1 MFVEGFGPVPV
12 LFNPSGY
19 LSKGGKQYSVEQ
31 ASQFVRSNVAF
42 NGWYSKTMEKFG
54 PAFTSV
60 SILEIY
66 PFVNE
71 TKPIGFVMVDATI
84 TTTDKN
90 GKIVPVPGA
99 ALLRGGAV
107 AILTIAVS
115 EKDPNKKFVINTV
128 QARVGGSDPVY
139 EEIPAGMIDGASNF
153 GGVAAKELMEETG
166 ITIKET
172 ELESLGVMYPS
183 IGGCDEF
190 IALFRIVK
198 KLPEEEIE
206 RLEGMATGDEHGVI
220 SVRVRTYDD
229 FVNALRTGAITDA
242 KALSAY
248 ARHILKPVSRSRRT
262 RRSRL

>member
-1 MFVEGFGPVPV
+1 MTDVGPVPV
-12 LFNPSGY
+12 VFNPNGY
-19 LSKGGKQYSVEQ
+19 ISKGGKHYSVEQ
-31 ASQFVRSNVAF
+31 AVHFVKINAAF
-42 NGWYSKTMEKFG
+42 KEWYSKTMEKFG

-60 SILEIY
+60 AILEIY

-71 TKPIGFVMVDATI
+71 TKPVGFVMVDATI
-84 TTTDKN
+84 TATDKN
-90 GKIVPVPGA
+90 GKLVTIPGA
-99 ALLRGGAV
+99 VFLRGGAV
-107 AILTIAVS
+107 AILTLAVS
-115 EKDPNKKFVINTV
+115 ENDPSKMFVINTV
-128 QARVGGSDPVY
+128 QARVPGSEAAY

-183 IGGCDEF
+183 IGGCDEV

-198 KLPEEEIE
+198 KLSDKDIAL
-206 RLEGMATGDEHGVI
+206 LEGKATGVEHEVI

-229 FVNALRTGAITDA
+229 FVNALKTGEITDA

-248 ARHILKPVSRSRRT
+248 ARHMLNPLSGRRC
-262 RRSRL
+262 RSRL